1 MNKAP
6 TSDALNPGYQVKSFI
21 VRLWQRP
28 EGFTAEARP
37 VTGGQNRT
45 FTSLEELFN
54 FLREQAEMEP
64 MPDDDGGDDPGK
76 PSSHSRE

>member
-6 TSDALNPGYQVKSFI
+6 TSDALNPRYQVKSFI

-37 VTGGQNRT
+37 VTGGDNRT
-45 FTSLEELFN
+45 FSNLEQLFA
-54 FLREQAEMEP
+54 FLREQADHME
-64 MPDDDGGDDPGK
+64 
-76 PSSHSRE
+76 SH